1 MSSDL
6 EAIVQKFHS
15 ELNNFKHVVGWFK
28 SGASI
33 ISTCPVFK

>member
-1 MSSDL
+1 MSSYL
-6 EAIVQKFHS
+6 EAIVQKYLS

-33 ISTCPVFK
+33 IRTCPVLL